1 VEDGGGPHHLTAQGA
16 GTSGKHMQTPVD
28 IYSDDALVRLYDH
41 FNPWAQDNEFYLSL
55 ARQTGG
61 PVLDLGCGTG
71 LAAVRMAE
79 AGFRVV
85 GADPAAG
92 MLGLARTR
100 PGTEQV
106 AWIHAAGQD
115 LAIPERFGLIYM
127 TGHAFQ
133 ALLSDED
140 AVALLRNAGRHL
152 APGGRFAFETRN
164 LLARAWEDWNP
175 EQWREQVEIPGY
187 GRVEESGDVDHDS
200 ATGIVTIR
208 HLYRYL
214 DHGLDRHGQT
224 RIRFIDQPHLARLV
238 ERAGLVPLAF
248 YGWWDKSPCVPESP
262 EIIAVLSKTA

>member
-1 VEDGGGPHHLTAQGA
+1 MAANFFSLTAQGA
-16 GTSGKHMQTPVD
+16 GTSGNHMHTPVD

-106 AWIHAAGQD
+106 EWIHAAGQD
-115 LAIPERFGLIYM
+115 LALPGRFGLIYM

-133 ALLSDED
+133 AMLTDED

-152 APGGRFAFETRN
+152 APGGCFAFETRN
-164 LLARAWEDWNP
+164 ALAREWQSWNP
-175 EQWREQVEIPGY
+175 AQWQERVEIAEY
-187 GRVEESGDVDHDS
+187 GSVEESGDVDHDP
-200 ATGIVTIR
+200 ATGIVTIG
-208 HLYRYL
+208 HVYRFL
-214 DHGLDRHGQT
+214 DLGSERRGVT
-224 RIRFIDQPHLARLV
+224 RIRFIDQAHLARLV
-238 ERAGLVPLAF
+238 ERAGLVAQAY
-248 YGWWDKSPCVPESP
+248 YGWWDKSPYEPESP
-262 EIIAVLSKTA
+262 EIIAVLGKAA